1 MKLAGHLFLA
11 AVMLFLIG
19 PFVIICFAGLSAGES
34 LAFPP
39 EGLSLRWVIRVF
51 EIESFRSSF
60 ALSLA
65 LGIGATLF
73 ALILGIPAAYA
84 LARYDV
90 PGGEAIR
97 NVLTA
102 PIIVPGII
110 VGLALLRHLVIPSGL
125 GVRLALFLAHSAL
138 LIPYAVRVVSASL
151 ENLRPDIEE
160 AAILLGTSRIGAFLR
175 VTLPNIRN
183 GIMAAFIIGFIT
195 SFNEVPASLFLTGP
209 GVATLPVDMLLY
221 MEFNFDPSI
230 AALSGLLALMSLTV
244 VLVAE
249 RLLGLSHYV

>member
-1 MKLAGHLFLA
+1 MRTAGYCLLA

-19 PFVIICFAGLSAGES
+19 PFVIICLAGLSAGET

-60 ALSLA
+60 MLSLF
-65 LGIGATLF
+65 LGIGATIF
-73 ALILGIPAAYA
+73 ALLLGIPAAYA

-110 VGLALLRHLVIPSGL
+110 VGLALLRHLVIPSGI
-125 GVRLALFLAHSAL
+125 GVTPALFLAHSAL
-138 LIPYAVRVVSASL
+138 LVPYAVRVVSASL
-151 ENLRPDIEE
+151 QNLRPDIEE
-160 AAILLGTSRIGAFLR
+160 AAILLGASRIGAFMR
-175 VTLPNIRN
+175 VTLPNIRA

-209 GVATLPVDMLLY
+209 GIATLPVDMLLY
-221 MEFNFDPSI
+221 MEYNFDPSI
-230 AALSGLLALMSLTV
+230 AALSGLLALMSLAV

-249 RLLGLSHYV
+249 RLLGLSRYV